1 MRRRAPRPATVG
13 LRAAL
18 ERAAP
23 RTPLA
28 AAQAVWEETVGE
40 QLARVAQPVSERD
53 GELTVSCESAVWA
66 QELDL
71 MQARIL
77 DLLRDRLGD
86 LAPRSLR
93 FRSDG
98 DETRQRSP

>member
-1 MRRRAPRPATVG
+1 MRRRVPRPAAKG
-13 LRAAL
+13 LRVAL

-28 AAQAVWEETVGE
+28 AVQTAWEETVGE
-40 QLARVAQPVSERD
+40 QLARAAKPVSERD
-53 GELTVSCESAVWA
+53 GELTVRCESAVWA

-71 MQARIL
+71 MQGRIL
-77 DLLRDRLGD
+77 ALLEERLGD

-93 FRSDG
+93 FRSNP
-98 DETRQRSP
+98 DEI